1 MTRQRIFI
9 SHANPADNDAAAWL
23 AAKLTVL
30 GYSVWVDVEKL
41 KGGETIWRE
50 IEPVLRN
57 QCRSLIL
64 LLSRSTFGHDG
75 LLRQGVER
83 EMELGLT
90 LEREHPEFVLPWI
103 LDDLPFQ
110 QLPIQIHGRMSV
122 PERRWSTA
130 LARILEYLGSVGI
143 EPSDNPSEASQLL
156 RQLLISEEIGIVH
169 RQAKYDINRL
179 ECVELPQKL
188 FSVVDDHLVSSEM
201 VSGAIFAGRRFSF
214 HSMKGPTRLFGH
226 DMPIEFSLQD
236 ALKAG
241 VVQYELSSGDVR
253 RLVVELVRKSLQS
266 GLRQRGLRELPRS
279 NRSSMFFFNRDT
291 VPSGKVSVK
300 LPENSKRSNR
310 NVWGTHKSLYWHL
323 GVEISV
329 GFSDRCYVTL
339 IPHIVFT
346 KDGVS
351 EPLDTDPI
359 RDRRKQ
365 HQKRRSLAKMWFN
378 DKWRGFYYPL
388 LAFWKNG
395 AEEIVVEFSGNTSLS
410 FSGVLDTLLVPVTHE
425 KLDSLQPDEYVEEE
439 EEEAE

>member
-1 MTRQRIFI
+1 MTRQRVFI

-41 KGGETIWRE
+41 KGAETIWRE

-64 LLSRSTFGHDG
+64 LLSRSTFGNDG

-90 LEREHPEFVLPWI
+90 LEREYPEFVLPWI

-110 QLPIQIHGRMSV
+110 QLPIQIHGRMSI
-122 PERRWSTA
+122 PERRWSSA
-130 LARILEYLGSVGI
+130 LTRILEYLDSIGI

-156 RQLLISEEIGIVH
+156 RQLLISEEIGLVQQET
-169 RQAKYDINRL
+169 RYDINRIQ
-179 ECVELPQKL
+179 CRELPQNI

-201 VSGAIFAGRRFSF
+201 VSGAVFAGRRFSF
-214 HSMKGPTRLFGH
+214 HSMQGPTRLFGH
-226 DMPIEFSLQD
+226 DMPIAFSMQD
-236 ALKAG
+236 ALKEG
-241 VVQYELSSGDVR
+241 IGQYELSSTDVK

-266 GLRQRGLRELPRS
+266 DLRRRGLHELPRS
-279 NRSSMFFFNRDT
+279 NRSSILIFNKET

-300 LPENSKRSNR
+300 LPENSRRSNR
-310 NVWGTHKSLYWHL
+310 NVWGTHKNLFWHL

-346 KDGVS
+346 KDSIS
-351 EPLDTDPI
+351 EPLDTDPKQ
-359 RDRRKQ
+359 DRRKQ

-388 LAFWKNG
+388 LAFWRSD
-395 AEEIVVEFSGNTSLS
+395 AEEIVVECSGNTSLT
-410 FSGVLDTLLVPVTHE
+410 FSGVLDTLVVPVTHE
-425 KLDSLQPDEYVEEE
+425 KVDSLQPDEYVEDE